1 MPQAHHA
8 AKQTSRRKANITP
21 KAHHAAGTSRR
32 KTHHLPQGKQKPRKS
47 GAFLTDY
54 YFYYLLFLMKSL
66 SFLVSIFQ

>member
-1 MPQAHHA
+1 M
-8 AKQTSRRKANITP
+8 P
-21 KAHHAAGTSRR
+21 KAHRAVRH
-32 KTHHLPQGKQKPRKS
+32 KKKPRKS

>member
-1 MPQAHHA
+1 MLYTHHA
-8 AKQTSRRKANITP
+8 DMHITPIGISRRKAQ
-21 KAHHAAGTSRR
+21 K
-32 KTHHLPQGKQKPRKS
+32 KPRKS

>member
-1 MPQAHHA
+1 MPYTHHAERHITPQAHHA
-8 AKQTSRRKANITP
+8 DRHITP
-21 KAHHAAGTSRR
+21 I
-32 KTHHLPQGKQKPRKS
+32 GKQKPRKS

>member
-1 MPQAHHA
+1 MPKAHYSERNIA
-8 AKQTSRRKANITP
+8 SFGALRR
-21 KAHHAAGTSRR
+21 KAHHAERHIAT
-32 KTHHLPQGKQKPRKS
+32 QGKQKPRKS

>member
-1 MPQAHHA
+1 MPYTHHA
-8 AKQTSRRKANITP
+8 DRIITTQGKHHAEGTPRRRHITPIGTSRRKAQ
-21 KAHHAAGTSRR
+21 K
-32 KTHHLPQGKQKPRKS
+32 KPRKS